1 MLIAGGTKETGRMML
16 DMVVDMRNTL
26 IITFI
31 SESSF
36 KAKLRVMVSISGLME
51 KNSMDSGSRVWDK
64 ERAYGEVH

>member
-16 DMVVDMRNTL
+16 DMVADMRNTL

-51 KNSMDSGSRVWDK
+51 KNSMDSGSRV
-64 ERAYGEVH
+64 